1 MMSRISDLVKESLN
15 GGDEIQCVLP
25 VQHEKTSGYIVLS
38 KEKMLFVDEDL
49 LTHEDH
55 FSHRVGRPPF
65 EIPLW
70 AILSI
75 EVDLDHKNAS
85 NGTVPL
91 AVIANDGDIYIFRS
105 LFSTQVKTAFE
116 NLKKEELQVTAMH

>member
-1 MMSRISDLVKESLN
+1 MMSRISDVIKESLN
-15 GGDEIQCVLP
+15 GGDEIQCVFP
-25 VQHEKTSGYIVLS
+25 SQHEKASGYIVLS
-38 KEKMLFVDEDL
+38 KEKMLFVEEDL
-49 LTHEDH
+49 FTH
-55 FSHRVGRPPF
+55 RAGRPLF

-91 AVIANDGDIYIFRS
+91 AVIVNDGDIYIFRS
-105 LFSTQVKTAFE
+105 LFSTQVKTVFE
-116 NLKKEELQVTAMH
+116 NLKKEELQIRAMH